1 MRKRARSA
9 VDREQVIHERH
20 DALKARVGRL
30 GFGLHRYGTD
40 EAARGLRKAVGV
52 DQIFGSDI
60 FFIHDVSIGVE
71 DSTIVLEELL
81 GDLLAS
87 RHLEVEDHSLT
98 RRAELPEKGAMVLPL
113 LFRCLHVYVRLV
125 GLYVASGEQVALRRV
140 DQRDQQ
146 LAYT

>member
-30 GFGLHRYGTD
+30 GFGLHLNGID
-40 EAARGLRKAVGV
+40 EAAPGVRKAAGV

-71 DSTIVLEELL
+71 DST
-81 GDLLAS
+81 AS
-87 RHLEVEDHSLT
+87 SSR
-98 RRAELPEKGAMVLPL
+98 
-113 LFRCLHVYVRLV
+113 
-125 GLYVASGEQVALRRV
+125 VAATGGTSATGRQHGW
-140 DQRDQQ
+140 
-146 LAYT
+146 